1 MQQET
6 HKAFLATRGLSRQRV
21 IPTKDVNQSEW
32 FGILPTREKECLGY
46 SVIAEP
52 EATSFDLNPRID
64 RLCFGRNFLMP
75 TLTTEAKHWM
85 RQGLGQEG
93 FDNKKFS
100 NRLMLGIEM
109 LAVQGYP
116 TEWLSRLKG
125 PGFTDCCYGDLAG
138 NAMTMQVILAVTF
151 GVFMNMPEL
160 KIEDD
165 GQNIDDIMKLMEF

>member
-1 MQQET
+1 MS
-6 HKAFLATRGLSRQRV
+6 LGV
-21 IPTKDVNQSEW
+21 
-32 FGILPTREKECLGY
+32 ECSQCL
-46 SVIAEP
+46 
-52 EATSFDLNPRID
+52 R
-64 RLCFGRNFLMP
+64 RFGRARSADRWDVTVFKFLMP
-75 TLTTEAKHWM
+75 TLTTEGKHWM
-85 RQGLGQEG
+85 RQGSGQEG
-93 FDNKKFS
+93 FENKKLS

-138 NAMTMQVILAVTF
+138 NAMTRQVILAVTF
-151 GVFMNMPEL
+151 GVLMNMPEL

>member
-1 MQQET
+1 
-6 HKAFLATRGLSRQRV
+6 
-21 IPTKDVNQSEW
+21 
-32 FGILPTREKECLGY
+32 
-46 SVIAEP
+46 
-52 EATSFDLNPRID
+52 
-64 RLCFGRNFLMP
+64 
-75 TLTTEAKHWM
+75 
-85 RQGLGQEG
+85 
-93 FDNKKFS
+93 
-100 NRLMLGIEM
+100 MLGIEM

-116 TEWLSRLKG
+116 TEWLSRLEG